1 MVKNPP
7 AKQDLVRSLGW
18 DYPLEEEMAT
28 HSSIL
33 AWRISWTEELGGLQ
47 SMGLQRVGH
56 NSATNTFHI
65 NCRFRIQQTQ
75 APCPL
80 QGLAQVCK
88 VWPKFARSHSAFLL
102 PTSESVFN
110 SQGLVKDKRRKERGT

>member
-1 MVKNPP
+1 
-7 AKQDLVRSLGW
+7 
-18 DYPLEEEMAT
+18 MAT

-33 AWRISWTEELGGLQ
+33 AWRIPWTEELGGLQ

-65 NCRFRIQQTQ
+65 NWRFRIQQTQ

-80 QGLAQVCK
+80 TSSGPSLQGLAQVYK
-88 VWPKFARSHSAFLL
+88 VTFCLPPSQLRECFQLSGTCQGQEKKREAHSKTMTKAARNEVA
-102 PTSESVFN
+102 V
-110 SQGLVKDKRRKERGT
+110 